1 LRACALTFVAGL
13 AFTSVALL
21 AVRSEVARLTRQ
33 QLDQP
38 AAQAAISAQH
48 LAASVNQV
56 LATAN
61 GAIAAGGVDS
71 SRFTAV
77 FGPEIRAGGTLA
89 GMALIDRTGDV
100 PRVTANLGATPL
112 LAEREPAALAGDPTG
127 TLVASRR
134 LRDAFHLGFAAT
146 VAQGSAAVYVEVV
159 LVPPP
164 SSPTPFALTPPDGS
178 EIILGNVSTL
188 TGLTRSHQPVSLGG
202 RDFALLVP
210 ASSSPS
216 WHGLSLPDV
225 VLLVGILLTGL
236 ATAIASIAARRAY
249 AVDELNVENR
259 ALDFAL
265 ERQRRIEAELRA
277 WQARFNTIL
286 RDSPD
291 IIVVLDLPTG
301 GCEVLNRP
309 DFLGYPLDALAE
321 HDGLARLVHPDDA
334 IGAEGHWAAL
344 RDLGPEQVTETT
356 LRLRDADG
364 DDRYARLRFSPLHTG
379 EQDSGPTVLGLISD
393 VTEQTLNQL
402 REAELQEALLR
413 SQRLDAV
420 GQLAGGV
427 AHDFNNLLAAVLAS
441 VELLLDELPDGQA
454 RECAKEIERAAT
466 RGAALV
472 RQLLTFAGRDRA
484 EPQTVDLNEIVTGM
498 EPLLRRTLGGQ
509 VQLQVATTACRC
521 TVVADPTQL
530 EQVILNLAV
539 NARDAMATGGILWI
553 ATEVVFDDSG
563 ADNDRV
569 VVSVADTGTG
579 IAPELRDQ
587 MFQPFVTTKEPGEGT
602 GLGLAT
608 VQSIVKDARGEINV
622 TSKVGEGTT
631 FEIAFPRVL
640 GSVATASPPKRVEG
654 FDFSGRRILLVEDD
668 DAVRSALTQTLERRR
683 FAVTTAAHGSEALRL
698 LQRQPFDVVLTDAVM
713 PGMSG
718 LELVEELELTRPEL
732 PVILMSGYS
741 ALNAP
746 GTRTDIS
753 APRLSK
759 PFTTAELMQAL
770 QAVLAPAPV
779 EQLS

>member
-1 LRACALTFVAGL
+1 V
-13 AFTSVALL
+13 SLL

-38 AAQAAISAQH
+38 AAQAALSVQH

-61 GAIAAGGVDS
+61 GVIAAGGPDS

-77 FGPEIRAGGTLA
+77 FGPDIRAGGTLA
-89 GMALIDRTGDV
+89 GMALIDRTGDL

-112 LAEREPAALAGDPTG
+112 LAGREPAALAGDVTG
-127 TLVASRR
+127 TLIASRR
-134 LRDAFHLGFAAT
+134 VRDAFHLGFAAT

-159 LVPPP
+159 LVPPR
-164 SSPTPFALTPPDGS
+164 SSPTPFALTAPGS
-178 EIILGNVSTL
+178 NDMVLGNVSTL

-202 RDFALLVP
+202 RDFTMLVP

-225 VLLVGILLTGL
+225 VLLVGIVLTGL
-236 ATAIASIAARRAY
+236 ATAIAAIAARRAY
-249 AVDELNVENR
+249 TVDELNFENR
-259 ALDFAL
+259 ALDLAL

-277 WQARFNTIL
+277 WQARFQTIL

-291 IIVVLDLPTG
+291 IIVLLDLPTG
-301 GCEVLNRP
+301 RCEVLNRS

-321 HDGLARLVHPDDA
+321 HNGLARLVHPDDETD
-334 IGAEGHWAAL
+334 AERHWAAL
-344 RDLGPEQVTETT
+344 RDLGPEQVSETT
-356 LRLRDADG
+356 LRLRDANG
-364 DDRYARLRFSPLHTG
+364 DDRYARLRFSPLNTG
-379 EQDSGPTVLGLISD
+379 EQDGGPTMLGLMSD
-393 VTEQTLNQL
+393 VTEQYLNQL

-413 SQRLDAV
+413 SQRFDAV

-427 AHDFNNLLAAVLAS
+427 AHDFNNLLAAVLTS
-441 VELLLDELPDGQA
+441 VELIIDELPDGQS
-454 RECAKEIERAAT
+454 RECAKDIERAAT

-484 EPQTVDLNEIVTGM
+484 EPQTIDLNDVVTGM
-498 EPLLRRTLGGQ
+498 EPLLRRTLGSQ
-509 VQLQVATTACRC
+509 VQLQVTTTACRC

-539 NARDAMATGGILWI
+539 NARDAMPTGGILWI
-553 ATEVVFDDSG
+553 ATEVAFDDRG

-587 MFQPFVTTKEPGEGT
+587 MFRPFVTTKEPGEGT
-602 GLGLAT
+602 GLGLAS
-608 VQSIVKDARGEINV
+608 VQSIVNDAHGEINV

-640 GSVATASPPKRVEG
+640 ASAATASAPMRVE
-654 FDFSGRRILLVEDD
+654 DVAFSGRRILLVEDD
-668 DAVRSALTQTLERRR
+668 STVRSALVQTLERRR
-683 FAVTTAAHGSEALRL
+683 FAVTTAAHGSEALRI
-698 LQRQPFDVVLTDAVM
+698 LQGQPFDVVLTDAVM

-718 LELVEELELTRPEL
+718 LELVEQLELTRPEL

-741 ALNAP
+741 ALTEP
-746 GTRTDIS
+746 GIRVDIS

-759 PFTTAELMQAL
+759 PFTTAELLHVL
-770 QAVLAPAPV
+770 QAVLARTPV
-779 EQLS
+779 EHLG

>member
-1 LRACALTFVAGL
+1 
-13 AFTSVALL
+13 
-21 AVRSEVARLTRQ
+21 
-33 QLDQP
+33 
-38 AAQAAISAQH
+38 
-48 LAASVNQV
+48 
-56 LATAN
+56 
-61 GAIAAGGVDS
+61 
-71 SRFTAV
+71 
-77 FGPEIRAGGTLA
+77 
-89 GMALIDRTGDV
+89 
-100 PRVTANLGATPL
+100 
-112 LAEREPAALAGDPTG
+112 
-127 TLVASRR
+127 
-134 LRDAFHLGFAAT
+134 
-146 VAQGSAAVYVEVV
+146 
-159 LVPPP
+159 
-164 SSPTPFALTPPDGS
+164 
-178 EIILGNVSTL
+178 
-188 TGLTRSHQPVSLGG
+188 
-202 RDFALLVP
+202 
-210 ASSSPS
+210 
-216 WHGLSLPDV
+216 
-225 VLLVGILLTGL
+225 
-236 ATAIASIAARRAY
+236 
-249 AVDELNVENR
+249 
-259 ALDFAL
+259 
-265 ERQRRIEAELRA
+265 
-277 WQARFNTIL
+277 
-286 RDSPD
+286 
-291 IIVVLDLPTG
+291 
-301 GCEVLNRP
+301 
-309 DFLGYPLDALAE
+309 
-321 HDGLARLVHPDDA
+321 
-334 IGAEGHWAAL
+334 
-344 RDLGPEQVTETT
+344 
-356 LRLRDADG
+356 
-364 DDRYARLRFSPLHTG
+364 
-379 EQDSGPTVLGLISD
+379 
-393 VTEQTLNQL
+393 
-402 REAELQEALLR
+402 
-413 SQRLDAV
+413 
-420 GQLAGGV
+420 
-427 AHDFNNLLAAVLAS
+427 
-441 VELLLDELPDGQA
+441 
-454 RECAKEIERAAT
+454 
-466 RGAALV
+466 
-472 RQLLTFAGRDRA
+472 
-484 EPQTVDLNEIVTGM
+484 
-498 EPLLRRTLGGQ
+498 
-509 VQLQVATTACRC
+509 VQLQVATAACRC

-631 FEIAFPRVL
+631 FELAFPRVL
-640 GSVATASPPKRVEG
+640 GSAATASPPKRVEG